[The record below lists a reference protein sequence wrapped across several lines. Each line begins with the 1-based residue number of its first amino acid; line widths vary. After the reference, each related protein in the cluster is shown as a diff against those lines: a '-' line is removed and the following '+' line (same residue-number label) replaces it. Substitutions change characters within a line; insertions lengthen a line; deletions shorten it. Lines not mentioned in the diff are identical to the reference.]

1 MRSNDRV
8 PVEWIGRARQLRT
21 RCAAGWNAAEPEMT
35 KLLAPLRPR
44 PGFLPQPTHRYLRRV
59 ALAWRDL
66 PSAGRLRLRC
76 SFEKGVLRIT
86 ELRAIPMRI
95 TSAAWTEAEPAI
107 AIALI
112 AVTVAPPTLT
122 EHPVVLASVGMHA
135 IARRY
140 ERGSRDDGS
149 VLDDLLELA
158 RDVVGG
164 QNADITVPTADGC
177 WVCRRYADNSLVA
190 RTFLA
195 EPQVAAA

>member
-1 MRSNDRV
+1 M
-8 PVEWIGRARQLRT
+8 
-21 RCAAGWNAAEPEMT
+21 
-35 KLLAPLRPR
+35 
-44 PGFLPQPTHRYLRRV
+44 
-59 ALAWRDL
+59 
-66 PSAGRLRLRC
+66 
-76 SFEKGVLRIT
+76 RIT

-95 TSAAWTEAEPAI
+95 TSLTWTEAEPAI

-112 AVTVAPPTLT
+112 AVTMRPPTLT
-122 EHPVVLASVGMHA
+122 EHPIVLASISLHA

-140 ERGSRDDGS
+140 ERGSRDDKS

-164 QNADITVPTADGC
+164 QNADVTVPTADGC

-195 EPQVAAA
+195 EHQVAVAWT